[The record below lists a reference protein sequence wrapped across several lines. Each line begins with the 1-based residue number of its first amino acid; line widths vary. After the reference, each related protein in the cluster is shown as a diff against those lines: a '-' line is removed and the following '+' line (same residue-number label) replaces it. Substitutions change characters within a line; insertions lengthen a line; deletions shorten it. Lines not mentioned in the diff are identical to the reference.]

1 MSRLF
6 SSSGEAARTAHEKW
20 QERIRAHRLKLSL
33 LKVNQLIEELRAQ
46 APNKKEENV

>member
-1 MSRLF
+1 MRF
-6 SSSGEAARTAHEKW
+6 AGVGEKARKTAHEKW

-46 APNKKEENV
+46 APNNKEENV